1 MTTATVI
8 SGKSGE
14 AGAKTLRSTAEGR
27 FLFLDDEE
35 DIRIST
41 RQAFDLDG
49 LDLECF
55 DHAENMLAEMSA
67 GFSGV
72 VITDIRMPGMD
83 GISLLGKVQ
92 EIDPDLPVILVT
104 GHGDIQLAVEAMRRG
119 AYDFIEKPFTAAHLI
134 EVARK
139 ALEKRA
145 LTLEVR
151 RLRSGAQGID
161 ELEATLPGRSE
172 VMRETRK
179 QIRAAAQA
187 GMDLLI
193 VGETGTGKD
202 ITARAI
208 HGLSER
214 AEKPFVSINCGAIPS
229 GHFESE
235 LFGHEVGAFPGALR
249 ARYGRLEHGR
259 GGTIFLDEV
268 ESMPCGLQIK
278 FLQVLQDRSISR
290 LGSNETIGLDVRF
303 IAASK
308 VDLEQEVAAGRFRQD
323 LLFRLNTMTI
333 RLPELALR
341 PGDIPLLFSD
351 LVYQAASRHRL
362 ETRPVPPTLL
372 AELSARAWPGNVREL
387 KNAAE
392 RFALGLDLF
401 GEGTAPAE
409 ESSGSTLS
417 EQMASHERRLI
428 ASSLA
433 AHGGSLKPVYEALGI
448 SRKSL
453 YEKMQRHGLSR
464 EDFLDRQSK
473 NHPSR

>member
-1 MTTATVI
+1 MT
-8 SGKSGE
+8 GE
-14 AGAKTLRSTAEGR
+14 AVADTSPGKGQRPARDPADGR
-27 FLFLDDEE
+27 ILFLDDEE

-49 LDLECF
+49 LELECF
-55 DHAENMLAEMSA
+55 DAAETILAEIKP

-72 VITDIRMPGMD
+72 IITDIRMPGMD
-83 GISLLGKVQ
+83 GIELLGKVL
-92 EIDPDLPVILVT
+92 ETDPDLPVILVT

-119 AYDFIEKPFTAAHLI
+119 AYDFIEKPFTTAHLI
-134 EVARK
+134 EVSRK

-145 LTLEVR
+145 LTLELR
-151 RLRSGAQGID
+151 RLRSGAQGVD
-161 ELEATLPGRSE
+161 VLEATLPGRSE
-172 VMRETRK
+172 IMRETRK
-179 QIRAAAQA
+179 KIRAAAQA

-208 HGLSER
+208 HRLSER
-214 AEKPFVSINCGAIPS
+214 AEKPFVSINCGAIPAD
-229 GHFESE
+229 HFESE

-249 ARYGRLEHGR
+249 ARYGQLEHAR
-259 GGTIFLDEV
+259 GGTVFLDEV
-268 ESMPCGLQIK
+268 ESMPFELQIK
-278 FLQVLQDRSISR
+278 FLQVLQDRSIRR
-290 LGSNETIGLDVRF
+290 LGSNETIELDVRF

-308 VDLEQEVAAGRFRQD
+308 VDLAKEVADGRFRQD
-323 LLFRLNTMTI
+323 LLFRLNAVTI

-341 PGDIPLLFSD
+341 PGDIPLLFSGF
-351 LVYQAASRHRL
+351 VQEAATRHRL
-362 ETRPVPPTLL
+362 DPRVVAPMLL
-372 AELSARAWPGNVREL
+372 TELSSRAWPGNVREL

-401 GEGTAPAE
+401 GGEATAASQEAP
-409 ESSGSTLS
+409 GSTLA
-417 EQMASHERRLI
+417 EQMSEHERKLI

-464 EDFLDRQSK
+464 EDYLDK
-473 NHPSR
+473 A

>member
-1 MTTATVI
+1 MT
-8 SGKSGE
+8 GE
-14 AGAKTLRSTAEGR
+14 AATNASHAGGQPARDPADGR
-27 FLFLDDEE
+27 ILFLDDEE

-49 LDLECF
+49 LELECF
-55 DHAENMLAEMSA
+55 DAAEKILAEIRP

-72 VITDIRMPGMD
+72 IITDIRMPGMD
-83 GISLLGKVQ
+83 GIELLGKVL
-92 EIDPDLPVILVT
+92 ETDPDLPVILVT

-119 AYDFIEKPFTAAHLI
+119 AYDFIEKPFTTAHLI
-134 EVARK
+134 AVSRK

-145 LTLEVR
+145 LTLELR
-151 RLRSGAQGID
+151 RLRSGAHGID
-161 ELEATLPGRSE
+161 VLEATLPGRSE
-172 VMRETRK
+172 IMRETRK

-208 HGLSER
+208 HRLSER
-214 AEKPFVSINCGAIPS
+214 AEKPFVSINCGAIPAD
-229 GHFESE
+229 HFESE

-249 ARYGRLEHGR
+249 ARYGRLEHAR
-259 GGTIFLDEV
+259 GGTVFLDEV
-268 ESMPCGLQIK
+268 ESMPFELQIK
-278 FLQVLQDRSISR
+278 FLQVLQDRSIRR
-290 LGSNETIGLDVRF
+290 LGSNETIELDVRF

-308 VDLEQEVAAGRFRQD
+308 VDLAKEVGGGRFRQD
-323 LLFRLNTMTI
+323 LLFRLNAVTI

-341 PGDIPLLFSD
+341 PGDIPLLFSGF
-351 LVYQAASRHRL
+351 VQEAANRHQV
-362 ETRPVPPTLL
+362 EPPTAAPMLL
-372 AELSARAWPGNVREL
+372 TDLSSRAWPGNVREL

-401 GEGTAPAE
+401 GGERAD
-409 ESSGSTLS
+409 SSHETPGSTLAEHMS
-417 EQMASHERRLI
+417 EHERKLI

-464 EDFLDRQSK
+464 EDYLDKQ
-473 NHPSR
+473 

>member
-1 MTTATVI
+1 MTVEAVI
-8 SGKSGE
+8 SPADG
-14 AGAKTLRSTAEGR
+14 GAEDQAASLPTGGR
-27 FLFLDDEE
+27 ILFLDDEE

-49 LDLECF
+49 LELECF
-55 DHAENMLAEMSA
+55 DKAEKVLEEISP

-83 GISLLGKVQ
+83 GIELLGRVLD
-92 EIDPDLPVILVT
+92 IDPDMPVILVT

-119 AYDFIEKPFTAAHLI
+119 AHDFIEKPFTTAHLI
-134 EVARK
+134 AVTRK

-151 RLRSGAQGID
+151 QLRSGASGVD
-161 ELEATLPGRSE
+161 GLEATLPGRSE
-172 VMRETRK
+172 IMRETRK

-208 HGLSER
+208 HRMSER
-214 AEKPFVSINCGAIPS
+214 AEKPFVSINCGAIPAD
-229 GHFESE
+229 HFESE

-249 ARYGRLEHGR
+249 ARYGRLEHAR
-259 GGTIFLDEV
+259 GGTVFLDEV
-268 ESMPCGLQIK
+268 ESMPFELQIK
-278 FLQVLQDRSISR
+278 FLQVLQDRSIRR
-290 LGSNETIGLDVRF
+290 LGSNETIDLDVRF

-308 VDLEQEVAAGRFRQD
+308 VDLAKEVSEGRFRQD
-323 LLFRLNTMTI
+323 LLFRLNAMTI
-333 RLPELALR
+333 RLPELAQR
-341 PGDIPLLFSD
+341 PGDIPLLFSG
-351 LVYQAASRHRL
+351 LVQEAANRHQVEPR
-362 ETRPVPPTLL
+362 TIPPALL

-392 RFALGLDLF
+392 RFALGLNLF
-401 GEGTAPAE
+401 GGEVIR
-409 ESSGSTLS
+409 SGDAAGDSLA
-417 EQMASHERRLI
+417 EQMAEHERKLI

-464 EDFLDRQSK
+464 EDYLDK
-473 NHPSR
+473 A